1 MSVRQPLDTGTAT
14 GRLMLAVI
22 GAVAQAEREAM
33 LERQGAGVAKAK
45 ARGHCKRPVPT
56 ARRQGCGNH
65 QAQRG
70 KHQAVGNHQQAGNRK
85 G

>member
-1 MSVRQPLDTGTAT
+1 
-14 GRLMLAVI
+14 MLAVI

-45 ARGHCKRPVPT
+45 ARGHCKGPVPT